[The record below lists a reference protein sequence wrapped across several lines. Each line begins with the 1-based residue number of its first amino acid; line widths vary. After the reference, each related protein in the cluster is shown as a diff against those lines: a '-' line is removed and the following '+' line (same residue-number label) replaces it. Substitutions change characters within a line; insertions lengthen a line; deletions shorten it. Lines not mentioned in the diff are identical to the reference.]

1 VPPCDAP
8 FVGTLVGSE
17 WRGTMPKIVR
27 HQLRAKQVEKLA
39 APGVYQDGGGLQLR
53 VRNTGAKFWVLRTTA
68 KGKRRDKGLGSFPN
82 VSLEEARAKADAVR
96 RAIKS
101 GVPTP
106 ATRTELG
113 ITLKEAFDTCW
124 RSKRLTLTNAKHRQQ
139 WESTMATYVFPKIG
153 HMSVADIRAGEIVD
167 VLRPIWATKPE
178 TARRILQRLEFV
190 FRAAIR
196 REWRERASPTVGV
209 REELGSMRKVA
220 KHFRSLSYQDVPAF
234 LSLLRNL
241 SPTPARLCLQFVV
254 LTACRSGEAR
264 FAVWT
269 EIVGGQWIIPAERTK
284 MRRQHIV
291 PLSDAAKEVL
301 ELARNLP
308 RATGCHLIFPGSM
321 TCNPLSDMAM
331 TKSLRDLGFA
341 EAATVHG
348 FRSSFRTWCAEVA
361 RCRPEVAEAALAHTI
376 KDKVEAAYRRA
387 EYLEERKALMSKWGR
402 FLNDQSRP
410 RAHRQISGDT
420 LRAPAS

>member
-1 VPPCDAP
+1 
-8 FVGTLVGSE
+8 
-17 WRGTMPKIVR
+17 MPKIVR
-27 HQLRAKQVEKLA
+27 HQLRAKQVKKLD

-53 VRNTGAKFWVLRTTA
+53 VRDTGAKFWVLRVTA
-68 KGKRRDKGLGSFPN
+68 KGKRRDKGLGSFPD
-82 VSLEEARAKADAVR
+82 VSLEEARARADAVR
-96 RAIKS
+96 RAIES

-106 ATRTELG
+106 ATRTEVG

-124 RSKRLTLTNAKHRQQ
+124 MSKRQTLTNAKHRQQ
-139 WESTMATYVFPKIG
+139 WENTMATYVFPKIG

-167 VLRPIWATKPE
+167 VLRPIWTIKPE

-196 REWRERASPTVGV
+196 REWREHASPTIGV

-220 KHFRSLSYQDVPAF
+220 KHFRSMSYQDVPAF
-234 LSLLRNL
+234 LALLRKL
-241 SPTPARLCLQFVV
+241 PPTPARLCLQFVI

-284 MRRQHIV
+284 MQRQHIIV
-291 PLSDAAKEVL
+291 PLSDAARELL

-308 RATGCHLIFPGSM
+308 RPTGCHLIFPGCM

-331 TKSLRDLGFA
+331 TKSLRDLAFA
-341 EAATVHG
+341 EVTTVHG

-361 RCRPEVAEAALAHTI
+361 KCRPEVAEAALAHAV

-387 EYLEERKALMSKWGR
+387 EYLEERRALMGKWGK
-402 FLNDQSRP
+402 FLNGQSRP
-410 RAHRQISGDT
+410 RAHRQISSGT
-420 LRAPAS
+420 LTAPTS